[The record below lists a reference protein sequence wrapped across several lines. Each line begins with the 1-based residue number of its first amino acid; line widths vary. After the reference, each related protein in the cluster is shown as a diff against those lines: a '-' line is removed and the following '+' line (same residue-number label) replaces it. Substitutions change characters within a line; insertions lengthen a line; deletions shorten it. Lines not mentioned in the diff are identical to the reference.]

1 MKGYHIMCW
10 TKESFPT
17 RQPPFAHPLTRIRLF
32 LLIFNKRSKLGRFVH
47 LCAVVVAVAVAA
59 SNNANR
65 QRVWCGTWPGLMM
78 MGAPNIE
85 SMYHIVLL
93 FILEHTS
100 GWSVNF
106 LLFINEGQLTVMMMD
121 LFTQSSDRIRNGSHP
136 YIDRYD
142 DGREDQTSTSL
153 NQKYQFNSMSNQK
166 RI

>member
-1 MKGYHIMCW
+1 MVVLDERISYNVLDERK
-10 TKESFPT
+10 FPHSPAALCSPT
-17 RQPPFAHPLTRIRLF
+17 HSLAFVGFRLF

-47 LCAVVVAVAVAA
+47 LCAVVVAVA

-65 QRVWCGTWPGLMM
+65 KRVWCGTWPGLMM

-121 LFTQSSDRIRNGSHP
+121 LFTQSSDRIRNGPHP
-136 YIDRYD
+136 YID
-142 DGREDQTSTSL
+142 S
-153 NQKYQFNSMSNQK
+153 
-166 RI
+166 